1 VWESQEEPEILMIS
15 SEGPAY
21 RAGLRTGDRI
31 IAIDGF
37 SILSRQGA
45 RRFGSVRPGKE
56 IRFTIKRGS
65 STMVKT
71 LTPTRRPEEVAAI
84 AAVSPRAATPP
95 VMRRELRYNGKIDN
109 VTVQVWSAGGP
120 TVEKA
125 GDEMIITVGG
135 SVVRIKVDP
144 KK

>member
-1 VWESQEEPEILMIS
+1 MIS
-15 SEGPAY
+15 TDGPAN

-31 IAIDGF
+31 IAIDGY

-45 RRFGSVRPGKE
+45 RRFGSVRPGKP
-56 IRFTIKRGS
+56 IRLTIRRGS
-65 STMVKT
+65 ETMVKT
-71 LTPTRRPEEVAAI
+71 LTLTRRPEEVAAI
-84 AAVSPRAATPP
+84 AARSPRAATPP
-95 VMRRELRYNGKIDN
+95 PSMRRELRYNGKMDN

-120 TVEKA
+120 TVEKV
-125 GDEMIITVGG
+125 GDEMIITIAG